1 MGIFNPPKNKEF
13 ENLKPYYI
21 VNGSLTK
28 EGHPFCTLWEK
39 YYLPYFNGIEN
50 GIDKTMFNEI
60 VKREHLDKIPDGDG
74 YGGYRK
80 IVFSEGEMIGRAWV
94 NAVFQTELIIGK
106 ETKAFY
112 VVTCTGERGSEGERC
127 YFEVENIALAYLIA
141 HLRSMK
147 NKYKE

>member
-1 MGIFNPPKNKEF
+1 MKFFNMIKSEKSKI
-13 ENLKPYYI
+13 LKPYYI

-28 EGHPFCTLWEK
+28 EGHPFCSLWEK
-39 YYLPYFNGIEN
+39 YYLPFFNGIEN

-94 NAVFQTELIIGK
+94 IAIFQTELIIDK

-112 VVTCTGERGSEGERC
+112 VVTGTGERGSEGERC
-127 YFEVENIALAYLIA
+127 YFEAENLALAYLIA
-141 HLRSMK
+141 HLRSIK

>member
-1 MGIFNPPKNKEF
+1 MWIFNPLKNKEF

-28 EGHPFCTLWEK
+28 EGHPLCTLWEK

-60 VKREHLDKIPDGDG
+60 VKRENLDKIPDGDG

-80 IVFSEGEMIGRAWV
+80 IVF
-94 NAVFQTELIIGK
+94 F
-106 ETKAFY
+106 
-112 VVTCTGERGSEGERC
+112 
-127 YFEVENIALAYLIA
+127 
-141 HLRSMK
+141 
-147 NKYKE
+147 